1 MDLENL
7 SDVEIRQRLT
17 ALGQNV
23 GPVTATTRTLHLKKL
38 RTLMAME
45 GDAAFSQ
52 PTLLPT
58 MGNGSTPNH
67 HLDIEKEPPEQD
79 EEPLTQLRVKEVM
92 SETPHM
98 GTTTQTAPVRAS
110 SQVTYDSDS
119 GSGSDGEMCGHESVR
134 YLSPEEMETD
144 YIGSVSGSPVTQP
157 SNLKKVLLAVSVL
170 LLVVFV
176 FFLSD
181 RVHRQT
187 ANYGV
192 DDEL

>member
-110 SQVTYDSDS
+110 AQV
-119 GSGSDGEMCGHESVR
+119 
-134 YLSPEEMETD
+134 
-144 YIGSVSGSPVTQP
+144 
-157 SNLKKVLLAVSVL
+157 VLLAVSVL